1 VPTGPAAQRI
11 TGQNRNREDR
21 MNELTTDA
29 VVALS
34 EREALEVD
42 GGTVIPTTMLYP
54 LVDLAISYES
64 LKRIQAIAGGTQL
77 Y

>member
-1 VPTGPAAQRI
+1 
-11 TGQNRNREDR
+11 
-21 MNELTTDA
+21 MNGLTADA

-64 LKRIQAIAGGTQL
+64 LKRIQAMASGTQL